1 MLLDISPLTPIQ
13 FPLLDKFYR
22 AQRSP
27 MRIGRAERAW
37 VARSGGEVVAGVC
50 LTPVAHG
57 YWLTSLLVAPA
68 HRDAGLATALLKR
81 LRSQVH
87 GPIWLFCHPDL
98 QGFYERN
105 GYGPCEQ
112 LPEALADRLA
122 SYRRHKRLIAMVNGG
137 AVAYG

>member
-57 YWLTSLLVAPA
+57 YWLTGLLVAPA
-68 HRDAGLATALLKR
+68 YRNGGLATALLGR
-81 LRSQVH
+81 LRAQVS
-87 GPIWLFCHPDL
+87 GPDGQLWHPDL
-98 QGFYERN
+98 QEIYQESDFR
-105 GYGPCEQ
+105 
-112 LPEALADRLA
+112 AR
-122 SYRRHKRLIAMVNGG
+122 
-137 AVAYG
+137 